1 MKTNRIKKAFSV
13 ASKFVLDNKVLFLQA
28 SLMLTQIAVCSASS
42 VSTGLPIDHGLTTL
56 SNAFTGAIPKTAV
69 TVAAAS
75 GCLGYAMDFDQQPMM
90 KKGAK
95 VVCFGSCAVAAPS
108 VTSALMDFTSTSGCL
123 LL

>member
-1 MKTNRIKKAFSV
+1 MKQNEMKKKQLLVFAGFILS
-13 ASKFVLDNKVLFLQA
+13 
-28 SLMLTQIAVCSASS
+28 
-42 VSTGLPIDHGLTTL
+42 GLVGGMI
-56 SNAFTGAIPKTAV
+56 
-69 TVAAAS
+69 
-75 GCLGYAMDFDQQPMM
+75 MDFDQQPMM